1 MKYTI
6 GPKQSF
12 KGQITPPGDKSISHR
27 AIIFSALA
35 EGVSTVEGLLIGEDV
50 LCTIAAFEQMGV
62 KVVRNHTSATIHGV
76 CKHGLQAPKSAL
88 NVGNSGTAM
97 RLLMGLLSGQTFS
110 SELIGDESLSKRPM
124 RRISDPLTLMGA
136 HIETTANGTPPVHI
150 FPATQLKGID
160 YRLPVA
166 SAQIKSALL
175 FATLYAKGIM
185 RITEPGPSRD
195 HTERMLRAYGA
206 HIESAQQQI
215 TFKGGQPLKACHL
228 DVPADISSAAFFMV
242 GASIAQNAD
251 VTIKN
256 VGMNPTR
263 TGVINIL
270 QAMGADLKIFNE
282 GVKGDEPTADIRVRS
297 AKLRGINIDPK
308 LVPLAIDEFPVLF
321 IAAACAEGTTVL
333 TGAAELRVKESD
345 RIAVMVDAINQMGGA
360 AQATADGA
368 IIQGGQLTGGC
379 TLQSHHDHR
388 IGMACTMASLRC
400 EQPISIEGCETI
412 ATSFPNFV
420 DLSEQLGLHITTD
433 E

>member
-50 LCTIAAFEQMGV
+50 LCTIAVFEQMGV

-76 CKHGLQAPKSAL
+76 GKYGLQAPKSAL
-88 NVGNSGTAM
+88 NVGNSGTGM
-97 RLLMGLLSGQTFS
+97 RLLMGLLSGQSFS
-110 SELIGDESLSKRPM
+110 TELIGDESLSKRPM

-136 HIETTANGTPPVHI
+136 HIETTVNGTPPVHI

-175 FATLYAKGIM
+175 FAALYAKGTM
-185 RITEPGPSRD
+185 HITEPGPSRD

-215 TFKGGQPLKACHL
+215 TFQGGQSLKACHL

-270 QAMGADLKIFNE
+270 QAMGADLQIFNE
-282 GVKGDEPTADIRVRS
+282 GVKGDEPIADIRVRS
-297 AKLRGINIDPK
+297 AQLHGINIDPK

-368 IIQGGQLTGGC
+368 IIQGGQLIGGC